1 MRLVLAAMLTVVW
14 GMAVAGTVGDHF
26 YRGFERIPVD
36 RLGVD
41 PAGLPLVHFPGA
53 RAAQLLAP
61 NLYIKLSDEANLPE
75 LLGKNKLALV
85 RRLAVP
91 GWFYVATAGDPI
103 GVAAALYDSGAVL
116 AAEPSVYTKVNLYGI
131 DPLTTNDPYF
141 TDQWNI
147 HSDGPYTS
155 LDGKAQ
161 IRGGDNA
168 HVAEGW
174 RLMQLLGIVSGVSDL
189 GAGMRL
195 AVIDDGFDLLHE
207 DLVDRYIVS
216 NNFGGPVET
225 GNLFAETVDTGN
237 FHGTMVTGLAVA
249 SGDNGLGLTG
259 SCPRCGLIAARMA
272 ADPTSTGLTAD
283 AYFDQIFDWVMAQDP
298 DVINCSWGPDDSL
311 PSTYFSELVDHITTT
326 GRDGKG
332 TVIVFAS
339 GNSGEDFAWNGL
351 ATHPNAVAVG
361 ASNSQGV
368 RYDFSNYGA
377 ALDIVA
383 PTSGG
388 ERQSSTLYYDR
399 IWSTDNFLRPA
410 CLDDGET
417 PASGCHDTAG
427 WNPDS
432 PVAGGDGWWGRY
444 SYRFSHT
451 SSAAPLVSG
460 IVALILQ
467 TNPALSAAE
476 VRDIIVGTADKIN
489 SGGAG
494 YDADGHSDNY
504 GYGRINALRA
514 IAKAWILGGG
524 AITDEIKQDIDE
536 SSPCTV
542 ADCWDFT
549 DDPVTD
555 YDAMLVDEGGEKDIN
570 DESDLTDEDQLID
583 NEPVDEDLS
592 ENPDETDDTLP
603 DTVTG
608 DDTVPDETADDVP
621 VTDTGNDSYH
631 SDSSPDSYP
640 SNDSGELPDEE
651 IVEEGSTG
659 CGCTLVL

>member
-1 MRLVLAAMLTVVW
+1 
-14 GMAVAGTVGDHF
+14 
-26 YRGFERIPVD
+26 
-36 RLGVD
+36 
-41 PAGLPLVHFPGA
+41 
-53 RAAQLLAP
+53 
-61 NLYIKLSDEANLPE
+61 
-75 LLGKNKLALV
+75 
-85 RRLAVP
+85 
-91 GWFYVATAGDPI
+91 
-103 GVAAALYDSGAVL
+103 
-116 AAEPSVYTKVNLYGI
+116 
-131 DPLTTNDPYF
+131 
-141 TDQWNI
+141 
-147 HSDGPYTS
+147 
-155 LDGKAQ
+155 
-161 IRGGDNA
+161 
-168 HVAEGW
+168 
-174 RLMQLLGIVSGVSDL
+174 
-189 GAGMRL
+189 
-195 AVIDDGFDLLHE
+195 
-207 DLVDRYIVS
+207 
-216 NNFGGPVET
+216 
-225 GNLFAETVDTGN
+225 
-237 FHGTMVTGLAVA
+237 MVTGLAVA

-272 ADPTSTGLTAD
+272 ADPTSTGLAAD
-283 AYFDQIFDWVMAQDP
+283 AYFDQIFAWVMAQDP

-311 PSTYFSELVDHITTT
+311 PSSYFSALVEQITTT

-399 IWSTDNFLRPA
+399 IWSTDNFIRPA

-417 PASGCHDTAG
+417 PASGCHDTAR

-460 IVALILQ
+460 IAALILQ
-467 TNPALSAAE
+467 ANPALSALQ
-476 VRDIIVGTADKIN
+476 VRDIIVSTADKIN
-489 SGGAG
+489 SGAAG

-524 AITDEIKQDIDE
+524 AITDDIQQDIDE

-542 ADCWDFT
+542 ADCWDFS
-549 DDPVTD
+549 DDPTTD
-555 YDAMLVDEGGEKDIN
+555 NDALMA
-570 DESDLTDEDQLID
+570 DEDMA
-583 NEPVDEDLS
+583 VA
-592 ENPDETDDTLP
+592 DETADEMVSDDQSDQTDQTDQSDQLDQPDQAEQPDDTLP

-608 DDTVPDETADDVP
+608 DDTV
-621 VTDTGNDSYH
+621 TDPSYDSDMSSE
-631 SDSSPDSYP
+631 SDQSYDSYP
-640 SNDSGELPDEE
+640 ANDTAETPDDAVVE
-651 IVEEGSTG
+651 EEGSAG

>member
-1 MRLVLAAMLTVVW
+1 MRLILAAILTAV
-14 GMAVAGTVGDHF
+14 GAMAAAGTVGDHF
-26 YRGFERIPVD
+26 YRGHEPVTVE
-36 RLGVD
+36 RLGVT
-41 PAGLPLVHFPGA
+41 AGGLALVHFPGA
-53 RAAQLLAP
+53 RAAQLLAS
-61 NLYIKLSDEANLPE
+61 NLYIKVPDDSNLSE
-75 LLGKNKLALV
+75 LLNNNRLTLV

-91 GWFYVATAGDPI
+91 GWFYVHTAGDPI
-103 GVAAALYDSGAVL
+103 SVAAALYDSGAVL
-116 AAEPSVYTKVNLYGI
+116 AAEPSVYTKINLYGI

-141 TDQWNI
+141 SDQWNI

-207 DLVDRYIVS
+207 DLVDRYIAS

-272 ADPTSTGLTAD
+272 ADPTSTGLAAD

-298 DVINCSWGPDDSL
+298 DVINCSWGPDDTL
-311 PSTYFSELVDHITTT
+311 PSSYFSALVEHITTT

-332 TVIVFAS
+332 TVIVFAA

-399 IWSTDNFLRPA
+399 IWSTDNFIRPA

-460 IVALILQ
+460 IAALILQ
-467 TNPALSAAE
+467 ANPALSALQ

-489 SGGAG
+489 SGAAG

-524 AITDEIKQDIDE
+524 AITDEIQQDIDE

-542 ADCWDFT
+542 ADCWDFS
-549 DDPVTD
+549 DDPTTD
-555 YDAMLVDEGGEKDIN
+555 NDALMADEEGEKDIN

-592 ENPDETDDTLP
+592 ETPDETDDTVT

-608 DDTVPDETADDVP
+608 DDS
-621 VTDTGNDSYH
+621 VTDNDSSESDMSSE
-631 SDSSPDSYP
+631 SDSSYDSYP
-640 SNDSGELPDEE
+640 ANDTAETPDDAVVE
-651 IVEEGSTG
+651 EEGSTG